1 MVKLSINIIFVIL
14 CFFIAT
20 SSSLAYDLSNKKD
33 ELWSRF
39 NKETV
44 KEKQTATLFEL
55 ADYYN
60 LCQEFETRDSTLA
73 IAVEIAKTAN
83 DESLEVKIYCKFF
96 EADDFSSPDLTEK
109 YSTRL
114 LYLGNNKN
122 NNEWLYFAYAAIAK
136 NYMYNKVSQQA
147 LLNANRAFQYVNMT
161 GNNELK
167 ARCLLLL
174 GDCSG
179 PLNLKIEAF
188 RDYCEA
194 LNIARKDDD
203 SALEFTCYQ
212 KLYDFYRLI
221 NNFEKAFYFKRLQL
235 ASCHIRQPEDSIRLM
250 QLNNDLANIYYLTN
264 NPKQA
269 IKITHDVISFAL
281 RYKLLTIK
289 DAAFTIYRSYLVNN
303 NAFKDLYNLYINEY
317 PEELSL
323 MAKNQPVL
331 FYRIGAY
338 IQEAKGNID
347 SAAAYYKMA
356 EDGMTARVKDKIVLS
371 NFFMRYGQFF
381 LRINN
386 LENAKSKFEQS
397 LQFAAGAG
405 YYPFALQ
412 STHYLDSISNDQ
424 KNYEAA
430 YKYAKLYKLYT
441 DSQATALKDDDLLRM
456 EINNEDNQ
464 RKIDEQKEELHTE
477 RKHSIQ
483 YIGITIFIATTFVIL
498 AMLGSFKVPKIW
510 IKLIGFFSFIL
521 LFEFIIMVTDAK
533 VEVLTHEEPLK
544 ILAFK
549 ILIIIILTPIHHW
562 LEHKVLEYLYEHKLL
577 ETTKL
582 KLKHVFLRKPN
593 HKNDEPENKPE

>member
-1 MVKLSINIIFVIL
+1 MVKHCNNIVFVVLCIFIGSHSA
-14 CFFIAT
+14 FAN
-20 SSSLAYDLSNKKD
+20 DLSNKTN
-33 ELWSRF
+33 ELWTRF
-39 NKETV
+39 NKETTIEAQV
-44 KEKQTATLFEL
+44 GTLFEITDFYSL
-55 ADYYN
+55 SQDYDS
-60 LCQEFETRDSTLA
+60 RDSTLS

-83 DESLEVKIYCKFF
+83 DESLEAKIYIKYF
-96 EADDFSSPDLTEK
+96 EADEFPSTVLSEK

-114 LYLGNNKN
+114 LYLGNSKN
-122 NNEWLYFAYAAIAK
+122 NNEWLYFAYTALAK
-136 NYMYNKVSQQA
+136 NYLYNKVSQQA

-194 LNIARKDDD
+194 LNIARNDDD
-203 SALEFTCYQ
+203 SSLEFTCYQ

-250 QLNNDLANIYYLTN
+250 QLKNDLANIYYLTN

-269 IKITHDVISFAL
+269 IKITHEVISFAL
-281 RYKLLTIK
+281 HHKLTVLK
-289 DAAFTIYRSYLVNN
+289 DAAFTIYRSYLINN
-303 NAFKDLYNLYINEY
+303 NAFNELYNLYINEY
-317 PEELSL
+317 PGELSI

-331 FYRIGAY
+331 FYRINAY

-347 SAAAYYKMA
+347 SAAVYYKIA

-386 LENAKSKFEQS
+386 MENAKRKFEES
-397 LQFAAGAG
+397 LQYAAGAG

-441 DSQATALKDDDLLRM
+441 DSQATALKDDELLRM

-549 ILIIIILTPIHHW
+549 IIIIIILTPIHHW
-562 LEHKVLEYLYEHKLL
+562 LEHKVLEYL
-577 ETTKL
+577 
-582 KLKHVFLRKPN
+582 
-593 HKNDEPENKPE
+593 